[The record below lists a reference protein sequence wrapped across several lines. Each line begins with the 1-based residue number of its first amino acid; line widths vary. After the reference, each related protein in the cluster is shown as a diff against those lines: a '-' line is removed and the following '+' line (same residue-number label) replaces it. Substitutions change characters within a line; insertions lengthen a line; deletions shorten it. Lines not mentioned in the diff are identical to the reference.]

1 MKNNSF
7 LFLCGIYPPQLLK
20 KIVQI
25 SRNRLNFSGHK
36 FTTVLLKG
44 FLDIENIKLSI
55 LTMPKVGSFPSCNTE
70 LYTQKET
77 FSLFNKFEG
86 KSIFL
91 INIMV
96 LKKVISFLSGA
107 IYSLKW
113 LIKERKNECT
123 IIVCPSEIHLLLIN
137 SLLRFLHIRFHSCL
151 IILDI
156 PNFTLNDENIS
167 WIKKKL
173 FHIENLLSVSLLR
186 QFDSYVLLT
195 DSMADYLKL
204 KNKPYVVVEGVV
216 DSIED
221 IDRNIKID
229 IPLDKKIVLYT
240 GSLNRQYGVTR
251 LIELLDSIQRDD
263 FELWICGAG
272 ECEFEIKEKA
282 KTDIRLR
289 YLGVQSLSYISYLQK
304 NAYILINP
312 RINNGEFNKY
322 SFPSKL
328 MEYLLS
334 GTPAIV
340 SPLPGIPSEYYN
352 YFFVPEDD
360 SIDSLKELL
369 NSLLDKSK
377 AELEKR
383 GNAGK
388 KFVLEKKNSAVQVN
402 RIVKMIFSLYAHE

>member
-1 MKNNSF
+1 MRNHSF

-44 FLDIENIKLSI
+44 FLDVENIKLSI

-77 FSLFNKFEG
+77 FSLFDKFEG

-96 LKKVISFLSGA
+96 LKKIISFLSGA

-137 SLLRFLHIRFHSCL
+137 FLFRFLRIRFHSCL

-156 PNFTLNDENIS
+156 PNFTLNDEGTN

-173 FHIENLLSVSLLR
+173 FHIENLLSISLLR

-195 DSMADYLKL
+195 DSMADYLNL

-216 DSIED
+216 DPIED
-221 IDRNIKID
+221 IDRNIKIE
-229 IPLDKKIVLYT
+229 IPLNKKIALYT

-251 LIELLDSIQRDD
+251 LIELLDRIQRDD

-272 ECEFEIKEKA
+272 ECEVEIKRKA
-282 KTDIRLR
+282 TTDARLR
-289 YLGVQSLSYISYLQK
+289 YLGVQSLSDISYLQK

-340 SPLPGIPSEYYN
+340 SPLPGIPLEYYN
-352 YFFVPEDD
+352 YFFVPKDD
-360 SIDSLKELL
+360 SIDSLKDLF
-369 NSLLDKSK
+369 NSVLDKSK
-377 AELEKR
+377 LEMKKK
-383 GNAGK
+383 GNAGR
-388 KFVLEKKNSAVQVN
+388 KFVLEKKNSTVQVN
-402 RIVKMIFSLYAHE
+402 RIIKMIFSLHTYE

>member
-1 MKNNSF
+1 MKNNRF
-7 LFLCGIYPPQLLK
+7 LFLCGIYPPQLLE

-44 FLDIENIKLSI
+44 FLDIENIRLSI

-77 FSLFNKFEG
+77 FVLFDKFEG
-86 KSIFL
+86 KSVFL

-96 LKKVISFLSGA
+96 LKKIISFLSGT
-107 IYSLKW
+107 IHSLKW
-113 LIKERKNECT
+113 LIKERKNKCT

-137 SLLRFLHIRFHSCL
+137 SFLRFLHIRFHSCL

-173 FHIENLLSVSLLR
+173 FHIENLFSLFLLR

-216 DSIED
+216 DPIEE
-221 IDRNIKID
+221 IDKNIKID
-229 IPLDKKIVLYT
+229 MPLNKKVVLYT
-240 GSLNRQYGVTR
+240 GSLNRLYGVTR
-251 LIELLDSIQRDD
+251 LIELLDIIQRND

-272 ECEFEIKEKA
+272 ECEAEIKEKA
-282 KTDIRLR
+282 KNDIRLR
-289 YLGVQSLSYISYLQK
+289 YLGVQSLSCISYLQK
-304 NAYILINP
+304 KSCILINP

-340 SPLPGIPSEYYN
+340 SPLPGIPLEYYD
-352 YFFVPEDD
+352 YFYVPKDD
-360 SIDSLKELL
+360 SIDSLKDLL
-369 NSLLDKSK
+369 SNILDKPK
-377 AELEKR
+377 PELEER

-388 KFVLEKKNSAVQVN
+388 IFVLEKKNSTVQVN
-402 RIVKMIFSLYAHE
+402 RIVKMILDLYANE